1 MREVTGA
8 LDLQVT
14 KPFLHI
20 DKEPSGCP
28 WERTA
33 LTFPRD
39 PLIIPFS
46 KACLARG
53 LLGPLYH
60 LLHP

>member
-8 LDLQVT
+8 LGLQVAT
-14 KPFLHI
+14 PFLHI
-20 DKEPSGCP
+20 DKDSSGCP

-39 PLIIPFS
+39 PLISPFS
-46 KACLARG
+46 NACLARA
-53 LLGPLYH
+53 LLGHLYR